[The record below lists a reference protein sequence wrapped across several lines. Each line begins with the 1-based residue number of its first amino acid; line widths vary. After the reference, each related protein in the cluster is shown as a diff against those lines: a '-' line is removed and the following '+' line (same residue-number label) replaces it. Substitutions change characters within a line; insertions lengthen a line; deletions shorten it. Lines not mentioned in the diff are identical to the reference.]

1 MSRITAAA
9 ATSHTLSVTAME
21 EASRLGQ
28 HKVDIDHMLLAL
40 VVSEQ
45 VAGQVLRS
53 FGVTLDA
60 AREAVDTQ
68 HAEQLAS
75 LGIRT
80 EMPTPGRITFH
91 ETGISEWSPRAQE
104 VIKSSAE
111 GKNSGDAGR
120 RCASCWTSRAV

>member
-45 VAGQVLRS
+45 VAGSRSRSWRSAPSTASTSSPHCQLSQPCTWPALSTSPASTTGDMVLNTDCTTR
-53 FGVTLDA
+53 
-60 AREAVDTQ
+60 
-68 HAEQLAS
+68 
-75 LGIRT
+75 
-80 EMPTPGRITFH
+80 
-91 ETGISEWSPRAQE
+91 
-104 VIKSSAE
+104 
-111 GKNSGDAGR
+111 
-120 RCASCWTSRAV
+120 